1 MRLVQG
7 TTAEDG
13 NSHEKGLAT
22 FGLQLEEQLPDDG
35 AFRIW
40 PENEQAVNV
49 FGHMLTQFALGDGGV
64 VLGLKYE
71 SLPHVYCALRMGPGR
86 QRKVFSSLQVMESAA
101 LEALNARH

>member
-1 MRLVQG
+1 VRLVQG

-22 FGLQLEEQLPDDG
+22 IGLRLDEQLPDDSD
-35 AFRIW
+35 FRVW
-40 PENEQAVNV
+40 PENEEAVNV
-49 FGHMLTQFALGDGGV
+49 FGHMLTQFTFGDGGV

-86 QRKVFSSLQVMESAA
+86 QRKVFPSFQIMEAA
-101 LEALNARH
+101 AVTAINAKN